1 MQYEYVLTINR
12 TALLNCR
19 SKGDK
24 HSLCVNL
31 ETVIIAIRKSP
42 WLIAVW
48 RAIVPPEHSIPLLK

>member
-24 HSLCVNL
+24 L
-31 ETVIIAIRKSP
+31 AYM
-42 WLIAVW
+42 WD
-48 RAIVPPEHSIPLLK
+48 